1 MGELVEVPKEKL
13 SFADPG
19 GITALVST
27 VSADGVNN
35 LAPFGFFT
43 MCSIEPPMVAVGVR
57 ESIDTYK
64 NALAAKEFV
73 VGIPGEDIVGQAYH
87 CADKVVDEFKHTG
100 LTPIPSMAVK
110 PPSIA
115 ECQANLECRLAEM
128 KPVGDHVL
136 MIGEIVA
143 ARVKEE
149 VYSDDK
155 MEMREKMDYVVH
167 LTKNVFFTKKGKK
180 LILP

>member
-1 MGELVEVPKEKL
+1 MGGLKEVPKDKL

-27 VSADGVNN
+27 VSAGGVNN

-43 MCSIEPPMVAVGVR
+43 MCSVEPPMVAVGVR

-64 NALAAKEFV
+64 NVVAGKEFV
-73 VGIPGEDIVGQAYH
+73 VGIPGEDIVEQAYH

-100 LTPIPSMAVK
+100 LTPIESLAVK
-110 PPSIA
+110 PPSIK
-115 ECQANLECRLAEM
+115 ECQANLECRLVEM

-149 VYSDDK
+149 IYSDDK
-155 MEMREKMDYVVH
+155 VEMREKMDYLVH
-167 LTKNVFFTKKGKK
+167 LTKNVFFTKKGREVKV
-180 LILP
+180 